1 MIFVTGGTGL
11 VGQHV
16 LRELSISGNAL
27 VALVRDDRSAAIV
40 RSLGAKPV
48 RGRIEDPGTWKE
60 VRDCTAIVHTA
71 AIIAERAPWEQF
83 ERINVRGTALAA
95 RRASRLGVPIVHIS
109 SVAVY
114 GRSGDT
120 PDGSVAE
127 DFAFRLLPQR
137 EFYARS
143 KRLAEEA
150 LWEEAAGGAA
160 CVLRPCVVYGRADRL
175 FLPKIVA
182 IAQRGWLP
190 LIGPGTRSLAIV
202 HAQSV
207 AEAVCCALRSDGA
220 WGRAFNVTN
229 DDDITPAEFIQAVA
243 SGLDRRIRILHL
255 PESAAMAAAGLSD
268 TIRRAMG
275 RTSPVGSMSGAV
287 RWWRGGNPYRSSAA
301 REALSWEPA
310 VHHRTA
316 VAEAIR
322 QLRDEHPV
330 KAFPGAVNR

>member
-16 LRELSISGNAL
+16 LQRLSISGNAST
-27 VALVRDDRSAAIV
+27 ALVRDDRSADIV

-48 RGRIEDPGTWKE
+48 RGSIEDPGMWRE
-60 VRDCTAIVHTA
+60 VRDCRAIVHTA
-71 AIIAERAPWEQF
+71 AIIAARVPWARF

-95 RRASRLGVPIVHIS
+95 RRASQLGVPIIHIS

-114 GRSGDT
+114 GRSGET
-120 PDGSVAE
+120 PDRSVAE
-127 DFAFRLLPQR
+127 DSPFRPLPER

-160 CVLRPCVVYGRADRL
+160 CALRPCVVYGRADRL

-182 IAQRGWLP
+182 LAKRGWLP
-190 LIGPGTRSLAIV
+190 QVGNGTRPMAIV
-202 HAQSV
+202 HAESV
-207 AEAVCCALRSDGA
+207 AEAVCCALGSDVA

-243 SGLDRRIRILHL
+243 SGLGRRIRIIRV
-255 PESAAMAAAGLSD
+255 PEWAALAAAGLDD
-268 TIRRAMG
+268 TLRRTLG
-275 RTSPVGSMSGAV
+275 RTYPVGSVTGAV
-287 RWWRGGNPYRSSAA
+287 RWWRGGNPYRSTAA
-301 REALSWEPA
+301 HEVLSWTPD
-310 VHHRTA
+310 VRHRTA
-316 VAEAIR
+316 VAEAVR
-322 QLRDEHPV
+322 QSCDEHP
-330 KAFPGAVNR
+330 ARGSSTAG